1 MAKTGTSPAGRR
13 PGAAGFTLV
22 ELLVVLL
29 IMGLL
34 TAIAMPYFGRM
45 APRLEAKATAR
56 QVVSVLRE
64 ARGLAI
70 RDNREVAV
78 LVDLDDRSIAIDR
91 GRRMALGSE
100 LGIELLTGTA
110 ELVDDGSGRIRFYP
124 DGTSTGGRVTI
135 ADADRDYDIRIDWL
149 SGRVSVDD

>member
-1 MAKTGTSPAGRR
+1 VRIGTSPAGRR

-29 IMGLL
+29 ILGLL
-34 TAIAMPYFGRM
+34 TAIAAPHFGRV

-56 QVVSVLRE
+56 QTVALLRE

-78 LVDLDDRSIAIDR
+78 VVDLDAGAMAIDS
-91 GRRMALGSE
+91 GRRMDFAKNLG
-100 LGIELLTGTA
+100 LQLLTGTA
-110 ELVDDGSGRIRFYP
+110 ELIDDGSGRIRFYP
-124 DGTSTGGRVTI
+124 DGTSTGGRVTVT
-135 ADADRDYDIRIDWL
+135 DAGRDYNVRIDWL
-149 SGRVSVDD
+149 TGRVTVDD

>member
-1 MAKTGTSPAGRR
+1 MRIGTSTAGSR

-29 IMGLL
+29 ILGLL
-34 TAIAMPYFGRM
+34 TAIAAPHFGRV

-56 QVVSVLRE
+56 QTVALLRE

-78 LVDLDDRSIAIDR
+78 VVDLDAGAMAIDS
-91 GRRMALGSE
+91 GRRMDFAKNLG
-100 LGIELLTGTA
+100 LQLLTGTA
-110 ELVDDGSGRIRFYP
+110 ELIDDGSGRIRFYP
-124 DGTSTGGRVTI
+124 DGTSTGGRVTVT
-135 ADADRDYDIRIDWL
+135 DAGRDYNVRIDWL
-149 SGRVSVDD
+149 TGRVTVDD